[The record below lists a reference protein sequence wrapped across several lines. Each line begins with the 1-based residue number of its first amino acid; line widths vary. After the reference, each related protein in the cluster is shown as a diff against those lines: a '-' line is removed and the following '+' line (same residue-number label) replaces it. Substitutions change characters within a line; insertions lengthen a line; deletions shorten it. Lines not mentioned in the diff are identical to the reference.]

1 MNIGFYE
8 GPVLCILVTEMSETT
23 PSNPGFGYCLFFLRA
38 YYQCVKQF
46 IKVSAKWRLV
56 LRLDAAR
63 RAHVFQNCIRSIPVK
78 HALSRAPCIVA
89 TSVHHCMKQQDRRQ
103 YNTLTNKFKV
113 KEAEIFDLQFHRSS
127 RSRST
132 HKRRLEIYFFIAS
145 LQLIINVTYLI

>member
-1 MNIGFYE
+1 MVNIGFYE
-8 GPVLCILVTEMSETT
+8 GPVLCILSPKCQKQLPLIPYLGIAFFFTRILSVRETV
-23 PSNPGFGYCLFFLRA
+23 
-38 YYQCVKQF
+38 YQSLGKMAAS
-46 IKVSAKWRLV
+46 I
-56 LRLDAAR
+56 AAR